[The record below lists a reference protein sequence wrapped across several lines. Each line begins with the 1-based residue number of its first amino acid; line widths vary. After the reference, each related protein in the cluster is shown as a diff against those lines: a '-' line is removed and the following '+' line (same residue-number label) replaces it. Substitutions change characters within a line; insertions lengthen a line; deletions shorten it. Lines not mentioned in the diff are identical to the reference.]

1 MVFRRLL
8 LNKQKATGRHKRT
21 KVNNA
26 YSSWSEITAESPQ
39 GSILGPLLRNIVLND
54 LFLYPEETFLSNYA
68 DELPCTE
75 LAMG

>member
-1 MVFRRLL
+1 MVFERLL
-8 LNKQKATGRHKRT
+8 LNKQKATGRHKRA

-26 YSSWSEITAESPQ
+26 YSSWSEIMAEVPL
-39 GSILGPLLRNIVLND
+39 GSILGPLLLNIVLND